1 MSNFDNNLQSVCRLL
16 QKIGLRSSEKRA
28 DRSQLAAYI
37 DTHKSFQ
44 WVGITRVIR
53 RSFGRVALGAAA
65 VCLMVGG
72 LTYAAQDSLPGS
84 PLYTVKT
91 HINEPVMTTLAWS
104 DSREAQTES
113 TLAARRISELQE
125 LLNSN
130 KLTTSTSENL
140 LSRVADHTQAARR
153 EIAQLEMSAATKDDK
168 AQELRSRLQA
178 LLAVE
183 GEKMQN
189 RLDMATTSS
198 SSGKIAERAGKMLT
212 ELAHQH
218 ASQQPTTTKRAT
230 GLSSGG
236 QAVINLLRVTTR
248 QMKKSYGAYRQFNDP
263 QKTPPPSELVSAAY
277 TLESSLEHVN
287 KKQHSQALDD
297 LEETLDNLR
306 AHASGRSHVTIQT
319 SSKDVAVEVTS
330 STGTAEITDD
340 DTVSDTQASAGLPTR
355 QALHNQTIQEAIRK
369 ANDVLAQFSFHNIDS
384 TSSPDQST
392 STQATTTSS
401 ATTTQSATS
410 THPDSTTE
418 TSVSHGTSS
427 TSTNDES
434 AM

>member
-1 MSNFDNNLQSVCRLL
+1 
-16 QKIGLRSSEKRA
+16 
-28 DRSQLAAYI
+28 
-37 DTHKSFQ
+37 
-44 WVGITRVIR
+44 
-53 RSFGRVALGAAA
+53 
-65 VCLMVGG
+65 
-72 LTYAAQDSLPGS
+72 
-84 PLYTVKT
+84 
-91 HINEPVMTTLAWS
+91 
-104 DSREAQTES
+104 
-113 TLAARRISELQE
+113 
-125 LLNSN
+125 
-130 KLTTSTSENL
+130 
-140 LSRVADHTQAARR
+140 
-153 EIAQLEMSAATKDDK
+153 MSAATKNDK

-189 RLDMATTSS
+189 RPDMATTSS
-198 SSGKIAERAGKMLT
+198 SSGKIAKRAGEMLT

-248 QMKKSYGAYRQFNDP
+248 QMEASYGAYRQFNDP
-263 QKTPPPSELVSAAY
+263 KQTPPPSELVSAAY
-277 TLESSLEHVN
+277 ALESSLAHVN

-319 SSKDVAVEVTS
+319 HPTDTAVEVVS
-330 STGTAEITDD
+330 STGTAEVTDDNTDD
-340 DTVSDTQASAGLPTR
+340 DTAASAGLPTR
-355 QALHNQTIQEAIRK
+355 QALHNKTIQGAIGK
-369 ANDVLAQFSFHNIDS
+369 ANDMLAQFSFHNINS

-401 ATTTQSATS
+401 ATTQSATA
-410 THPDSTTE
+410 TPPESTTE
-418 TSVSHGTSS
+418 KSASHGTSA
-427 TSTNDES
+427 TSSNDES